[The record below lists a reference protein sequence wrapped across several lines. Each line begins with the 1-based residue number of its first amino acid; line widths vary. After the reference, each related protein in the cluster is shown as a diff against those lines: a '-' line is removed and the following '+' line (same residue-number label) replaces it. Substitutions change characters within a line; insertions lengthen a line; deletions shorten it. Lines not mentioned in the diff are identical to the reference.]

1 MSTLAGPQG
10 MGREWLAAR
19 GMVGQVFRWRA
30 SLGGNGFTWT
40 FLVLALALPVLAGA
54 FSGHWARSIGL
65 GAGIPLLFVVFLW
78 WYFLATSL
86 VTQCDAPATRLVPR
100 MRRRAFLL
108 LSGAWLFASL
118 ALGLLLSLGFN
129 VKAPVIAAVGIVLAV
144 VSTGSML
151 GIFCILCVVLYLL
164 GLAGHSVGDLGF
176 ATLANVLLL
185 AAPLVA
191 ALAGCLLWR
200 RLGWRGVAGNVSAG
214 AGANYFYARRLRND
228 IQCSDGARLLIH
240 AAGPAV
246 LAPMPSLVAGYGAF
260 LLISTTVFSV
270 DAQVACG
277 FFAAIALLLIFAGAP
292 NMARCIAITPCEQAL
307 VRLTPGVPAGE
318 KFNDV
323 LSNALLRQWWRMY
336 WQSSVAAFA
345 FMAAAGASGATL
357 ASLAA
362 VFTMAL
368 VSASATQRDYAAMLR
383 GRWSEA
389 LGMGWFALSVWFA
402 LMAFMEKG
410 SAAAWMALAG
420 VSVLVG
426 TAVVYASRRAML
438 HAPVAFP
445 AGRSA

>member
-10 MGREWLAAR
+10 MRREWMAAR

-40 FLVLALALPVLAGA
+40 FLALALVLPVLAGA

-78 WYFLATSL
+78 WNFLAASV

-100 MRRRAFLL
+100 MRQRAFLL
-108 LSGAWLFASL
+108 LSGVWLFTSVV
-118 ALGLLLSLGFN
+118 LGLLLSLGFP

-144 VSTGSML
+144 VSTGAML
-151 GIFCILCVVLYLL
+151 GVFFILCLVLYLL
-164 GLAGHSVGDLGF
+164 ELAGHSVGDLGF
-176 ATLANVLLL
+176 ATVANILLL
-185 AAPLVA
+185 AVSLVA
-191 ALAGCLLWR
+191 AVAGCLMWR
-200 RLGWRGVAGNVSAG
+200 RLGWRGAAGKVSAG
-214 AGANYFYARRLRND
+214 AGTNYFYARRLRHD
-228 IQCSDGARLLIH
+228 IQLADGARLLIH
-240 AAGPAV
+240 AAGPPV
-246 LAPMPSLVAGYGAF
+246 LTPMPRQVVVYGAV

-277 FFAAIALLLIFAGAP
+277 SFAAFALLLIFAGGP
-292 NMARCIAITPCEQAL
+292 SMARSIAITPREQAL

-318 KFNDV
+318 RFNDA

-336 WQSSVAAFA
+336 WQSCVVAFA
-345 FMAAAGASGATL
+345 FMAAAGASSTTL
-357 ASLAA
+357 ASLTA

-368 VSASATQRDYAAMLR
+368 VGASATQRDYAAMLR

-420 VSVLVG
+420 VSVVVG
-426 TAVVYASRRAML
+426 AAVVYLSRRAML
-438 HAPVAFP
+438 RAPVSFP
-445 AGRSA
+445 AGRTA